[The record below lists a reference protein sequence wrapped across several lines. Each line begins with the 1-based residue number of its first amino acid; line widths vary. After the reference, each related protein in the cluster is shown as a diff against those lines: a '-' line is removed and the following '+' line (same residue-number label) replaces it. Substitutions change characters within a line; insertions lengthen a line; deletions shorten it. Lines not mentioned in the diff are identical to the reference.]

1 MAQSTITARVDEKDK
16 ASFDAFC
23 SNVGLNTS
31 TAINLFV
38 KAVLRENRIP
48 FEITQATDPFFS
60 ESNMAYVK
68 KSVKEL
74 REGKGTAHEAWK
86 DYIYWQA
93 QDRKTIKRI
102 NQLIKDI
109 ERNGCMEGIG
119 KPEPLTGDLQGE
131 YSRRINDK
139 DRLVYHMENGRI
151 YIAHCKGHYGDK

>member
-1 MAQSTITARVDEKDK
+1 MAQATLTARVDEKDK
-16 ASFDAFC
+16 INFDAFC

-74 REGKGTAHEAWK
+74 REGKGTAHE
-86 DYIYWQA
+86 
-93 QDRKTIKRI
+93 
-102 NQLIKDI
+102 LIEVED
-109 ERNGCMEGIG
+109 E
-119 KPEPLTGDLQGE
+119 
-131 YSRRINDK
+131 
-139 DRLVYHMENGRI
+139 
-151 YIAHCKGHYGDK
+151 